1 VAASRIELTTLLAT
15 LLALGT
21 ACHTPAPTSG
31 FPLLGPTARSEP
43 VPPTPL
49 DQAVAALAESALA
62 GSPEQTDAALE
73 RVEELHGEAEIQ
85 LARDEGR
92 PAMEGLVPLAID
104 LRNSTL
110 DDPVA
115 YRKASAELLDSPS
128 LEPDPA
134 LEARLE
140 QAVADD
146 PIELASQRTWDH
158 WESIWA
164 STFNAVVEPLGG
176 SLMGGV
182 AIAPFRLAT
191 RLSHYAATM
200 YSRPAMSL
208 QQRQALVHRRR
219 YVEQHPEAPDADA
232 VRRKV
237 QASEQDLAEMQA
249 DHYLDLAEASLDGH
263 HYRLAELEA
272 NRALRIEPTN
282 ADAFAL
288 RNTARI
294 ERDRVAGLRAH
305 GVRAAED
312 TPPDLALVNVLETL
326 LTSSN
331 LAQDSLAASPEERKH
346 QRAGR
351 AQLELLIDEL
361 RILQASD
368 PEGELTDE
376 IAYVQA
382 LAQYDLGF
390 ESESWQR
397 LRELAAKDPLE
408 SNMQRHAQALLED
421 PWQNTYGNYLRQH
434 RRAADKAVRFRLFGA
449 HALGRR
455 YPDLPFGLSFVIELP
470 ALAQTLIMAPVRL
483 IFGPWDPPGQ
493 DFYRGTAVAGYRY
506 LVQSP
511 EGQHTREVAEWLY
524 GYETKRGDWVAALR
538 LYDLQPAPDPMQ
550 RLELAEKAA
559 NQQLAAAERAGR
571 RDWRGSILR
580 GVVREFPDSDAGYQ
594 AGWQLRQ
601 ELETVSPQ
609 RIRVTKSFLLENP
622 DVAGP
627 YGLAL
632 NTALL
637 DDEVRNGEL
646 HPEGI
651 TFLGAQVIEFTLVA
665 ESGDEKD
672 PPVRRREEVTSDRLA
687 RTVAMLDETVLL
699 NNQIDEG
706 EAVTPDAFREHYLE
720 RARLGLVENPDMRAS
735 AESTYV
741 YESLRERYGMVR
753 GRESVL
759 PFDLVFQGSLFDL
772 SLGAFPR
779 WRQPRETPD
788 AFLYR

>member
-1 VAASRIELTTLLAT
+1 M
-15 LLALGT
+15 
-21 ACHTPAPTSG
+21 
-31 FPLLGPTARSEP
+31 
-43 VPPTPL
+43 PPTPL

-62 GSPEQTDAALE
+62 GSPEQTDAALARIE
-73 RVEELHGEAEIQ
+73 ALHDEAAIQ
-85 LARDEGR
+85 QAREEGR
-92 PAMEGLVPLAID
+92 PPMEGLVPLAID

-115 YRKASAELLDSPS
+115 YRKASAELLASSS

-134 LEARLE
+134 LQARLE

-164 STFNAVVEPLGG
+164 STFNAIVEPLGG

-182 AIAPFRLAT
+182 AVAPFRLAT
-191 RLSHYAATM
+191 RLSHYAAAM
-200 YSRPAMSL
+200 YSRPPMSL
-208 QQRQALVHRRR
+208 QERQALVHRRR
-219 YVEQHPEAPDADA
+219 YVQQHPKAPDADD
-232 VRRKV
+232 VRQKV
-237 QASEQDLAEMQA
+237 EAGEQDLAQMQT
-249 DHYLDLAEASLDGH
+249 DHYLDRAEASLDGH
-263 HYRLAELEA
+263 LYRLAELEA
-272 NRALRIEPTN
+272 NRALRIDPTN

-288 RNTARI
+288 RDTARI
-294 ERDRVAGLRAH
+294 ERNRVSGLRAL
-305 GVRAAED
+305 GVQAAEAA
-312 TPPDLALVNVLETL
+312 PPDLALVNVLETL
-326 LTSSN
+326 LTSSH
-331 LAQDSLAASPEERKH
+331 LAQASFAVAPDAR
-346 QRAGR
+346 QRQRDAR
-351 AQLELLIDEL
+351 ARLELLIDEL

-368 PEGELTDE
+368 PDGELADE

-390 ESESWQR
+390 ESESWKR

-408 SNMQRHAQALLED
+408 SNMQRHAQALLQD
-421 PWQNTYGNYLRQH
+421 PWQNTYGNYLRQR

-470 ALAQTLIMAPVRL
+470 ALAQTVIMAPVRL
-483 IFGPWDPPGQ
+483 IFGSWDPPGR
-493 DFYRGTAVAGYRY
+493 DFNRGAAVAGYRY

-594 AGWQLRQ
+594 AGWQLRK

-622 DVAGP
+622 AVAGP

-632 NTALL
+632 NQALL
-637 DDEVRNGEL
+637 DGEVRNGEL
-646 HPEGI
+646 HPEGV
-651 TFLGAQVIEFTLVA
+651 TFLGAQVMEFTLIA
-665 ESGDEKD
+665 ESGDEED
-672 PPVRRREEVTSDRLA
+672 APVRRRQEIKSNRLA

-699 NNQIDEG
+699 NNQIDDG
-706 EAVTPDAFREHYLE
+706 DAITPDAFREHYLE
-720 RARLGLVENPDMRAS
+720 RARLGLVKNPDMRAS

-753 GRESVL
+753 GRDSIL